1 MSIPFGKWKK
11 SPEQNAS
18 CFLGATNAYLDDKK
32 GIKTNKKAVKKFE
45 KYFGRMVAILNN
57 KYKKWAYTH
66 ENLTHIATQCGK
78 EADKVNRIFIDLD
91 AFEKES
97 KKQIIEIFSELFNMK
112 SDPNPLAEGL
122 ASDAHRTI
130 EAILDK
136 FESSTNS
143 TYYANILKMMS
154 SKPELIKYFL
164 DVKIFQVLANYASNS
179 VFDISSEALT
189 VFIEI
194 LFSENKK
201 VQREVSNFLNE
212 YKAEMMEIFLDLFN
226 QDNYLAKREG
236 MKMLYDLLLNKDYN
250 REFADYFITEKE
262 HLKFTMTSLNDES
275 TPIQTEA
282 FLLLLVFLQAPTE
295 KRGPKVNDT
304 LRKNKDQLIEFV
316 QHFMEEKGKDDESL
330 KAKKDIAIAALKD
343 M

>member
-1 MSIPFGKWKK
+1 MASINKW
-11 SPEQNAS
+11 S
-18 CFLGATNAYLDDKK
+18 
-32 GIKTNKKAVKKFE
+32 
-45 KYFGRMVAILNN
+45 
-57 KYKKWAYTH
+57 YTH
-66 ENLTHIATQCGK
+66 ENLVRIATECGK
-78 EADKVNRIFIDLD
+78 EASIVNRILIDLD
-91 AFEKES
+91 CFDKEA
-97 KKQIIEIFSELFNMK
+97 KKQIIEIFSELFNLK
-112 SDPNPLAEGL
+112 SDHNPLAEGL
-122 ASDAHRTI
+122 AVDADRTI
-130 EAILDK
+130 EQILDK
-136 FESSTNS
+136 FENSTMS
-143 TYYANILKMMS
+143 TYYANILKLMS
-154 SKPELIKYFL
+154 SKPELIKNFL
-164 DVKIFQVLANYASNS
+164 EIKIFKTLSNYASNS

-201 VQREVSNFLNE
+201 VLKEVSNFLNE

-236 MKMLYDLLLNKDYN
+236 MKMLYDLLLSKDYN

-282 FLLLLVFLQAPTE
+282 FLLLLVFLQAPKD

-304 LRKNKDQLIEFV
+304 LKKNKGQLIEFV
-316 QHFMEEKGKDDESL
+316 QHFMEEKGKDDDNL
-330 KAKKDIAIAALKD
+330 NAKKDIAIAALKD